1 MTAATLH
8 GGDSSL
14 ASQCLALC
22 QTLVSQGK
30 AFTFSLKIDSTFS
43 FSLDSKESLA
53 SAPLAEV
60 LTRKKVSPSTKRRN
74 ARRRAEFLK
83 KKQSSCV
90 QLDVPS
96 SGSASATSEQ
106 LVTSEKSHSSPA
118 READQLPPFELNG
131 GVQPPG
137 LSIATNAQMVAWTL
151 MPYVLIPTSA
161 PVIVALATTTGS
173 TLVMILC
180 GLFGNQIPLTATSS
194 IALAPACLLLDVLVV
209 GCGDLK
215 SLCRLEN
222 PKGLF

>member
-53 SAPLAEV
+53 SAPLPEV

-83 KKQSSCV
+83 KKQSSFV

-96 SGSASATSEQ
+96 IGSASATSEQ
-106 LVTSEKSHSSPA
+106 LVTSEKSDSSPA
-118 READQLPPFELNG
+118 READQPPPFELNG
-131 GVQPPG
+131 GVVYCDKCPDGCLDFDALCIDPYKCTSDCGISHYHRQYPGDDFVWAFRKTNSLGGDILHCLGSCPP
-137 LSIATNAQMVAWTL
+137 S
-151 MPYVLIPTSA
+151 P
-161 PVIVALATTTGS
+161 
-173 TLVMILC
+173 
-180 GLFGNQIPLTATSS
+180 
-194 IALAPACLLLDVLVV
+194 
-209 GCGDLK
+209 GCPC
-215 SLCRLEN
+215 CRVWR
-222 PKGLF
+222 P